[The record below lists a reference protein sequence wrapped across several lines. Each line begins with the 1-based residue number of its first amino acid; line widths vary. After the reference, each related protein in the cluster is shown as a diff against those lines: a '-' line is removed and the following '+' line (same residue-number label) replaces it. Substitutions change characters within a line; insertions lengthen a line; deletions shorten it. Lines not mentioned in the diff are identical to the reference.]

1 MSQPTHVP
9 VTRTVPLG
17 APHGVGHTAGLE
29 VSAIRSVRLVDGTL
43 ADLLVSDGH
52 ITAVLPAGTVRPS
65 GGARLT
71 GGSRPG
77 RAAPTSHTAIATA
90 GVELDA
96 TGWRALPA
104 ASEPHAH
111 LDKALSGERVDYF
124 SGTTQNDLAAA
135 IEQWR
140 DLLATIDEADIRDRA
155 TRAVE
160 RYVARG
166 ITSIRT
172 HVDFPLTGDPL
183 RGLKALTA
191 VRDALAG
198 VMTIQVV
205 GLAGQHTP
213 DAVIEDA
220 ISLGLNVI
228 GGCPHISDDPH
239 RETTRMLDLAE
250 RSGLPVDLHTD
261 EQTGAHELDIV
272 DLAHQVIARDLG
284 QLVTASHCVRLGS
297 LPPERLR
304 PVLDLVARSGM
315 GIVTLPITNLYLQGW
330 DATHLAPRGLTAV
343 RAILDAGIPLAA
355 GADNLRDPFNPVG
368 RADPFET
375 TSLLIT
381 AGHLTPVEALAAVTT
396 GARTVLGLPAVLDAG
411 PARTAEPGATP
422 VAADLVLVPDV
433 DLGDVLAGA
442 VDARVVLHG
451 GRVLADSRTSRTL
464 ALSIPAHPTATP
476 PAATR
481 TAPERSTQEPAGTP
495 DRPVL
500 EHVR

>member
-17 APHGVGHTAGLE
+17 SPHGAGHTAGLE
-29 VSAIRSVRLVDGTL
+29 VSAVRSVRLVDGTL
-43 ADLLVSDGH
+43 ADLLVADGH
-52 ITAVLPAGTVRPS
+52 ITAVLPAGTVRPADAVRPA
-65 GGARLT
+65 GA
-71 GGSRPG
+71 PG
-77 RAAPTSHTAIATA
+77 V

-124 SGTTQNDLAAA
+124 SGTTGNDLAAA

-220 ISLGLNVI
+220 ISLGLDVI
-228 GGCPHISDDPH
+228 GGCPHISDNPH
-239 RETTRMLDLAE
+239 HETTRMLDLAE
-250 RSGLPVDLHTD
+250 RTGLPVDLHTD

-396 GARTVLGLPAVLDAG
+396 GARTVLGLRAVLDAG
-411 PARTAEPGATP
+411 PGRAADPGALAPSTP
-422 VAADLVLVPDV
+422 VAADLILVPDV

-442 VDARVVLHG
+442 VDARVVLHA
-451 GRVLADSRTSRTL
+451 GRVLADSRTSRTV
-464 ALSIPAHPTATP
+464 ALPTSSHSTATRSTATRS
-476 PAATR
+476 AATR
-481 TAPERSTQEPAGTP
+481 TAPNRSTQDPAGTP

>member
-9 VTRTVPLG
+9 VTRTVPLCAPG
-17 APHGVGHTAGLE
+17 AAGHTAGLQ

-43 ADLLVSDGH
+43 ADLVVAGGQ
-52 ITAVLPAGTVRPS
+52 ITAVLPAGAPRPA
-65 GGARLT
+65 GPLGAT
-71 GGSRPG
+71 GI
-77 RAAPTSHTAIATA
+77 PTGTATGA
-90 GVELDA
+90 VELDA
-96 TGWRALPA
+96 HGWRVIPA

-140 DLLATIDEADIRDRA
+140 GLLATIDEADIRDRA

-160 RYVARG
+160 RYVSRG

-220 ISLGLNVI
+220 ISLGLDVI
-228 GGCPHISDDPH
+228 GGCPHISEDPH

-250 RSGLPVDLHTD
+250 RTGLPVDLHTD
-261 EQTGAHELDIV
+261 EQTNADELDIV

-297 LPPERLR
+297 LPPERLH

-396 GARTVLGLPAVLDAG
+396 GARTVLGLPAVLDVG
-411 PARTAEPGATP
+411 PGRAPFAEATP
-422 VAADLVLVPDV
+422 VAADLILVPDV

-451 GRVLADSRTSRTL
+451 GRVLADTRTSRTL
-464 ALSIPAHPTATP
+464 DLSQRSPSTPIHPAKA
-476 PAATR
+476 
-481 TAPERSTQEPAGTP
+481 SAGIP

>member
-17 APHGVGHTAGLE
+17 SPHGAGHTAGVE
-29 VSAIRSVRLVDGTL
+29 VSAVRSVRLVDGTL
-43 ADLLVSDGH
+43 ADLLVADGH
-52 ITAVLPAGTVRPS
+52 ITAVLSAAVRPTGTTRPAGAVRPT
-65 GGARLT
+65 GAA
-71 GGSRPG
+71 GV
-77 RAAPTSHTAIATA
+77 

-124 SGTTQNDLAAA
+124 SGTTGNDLAAA

-140 DLLATIDEADIRDRA
+140 GLLATIDEADVRDRA

-198 VMTIQVV
+198 VITIQVV
-205 GLAGQHTP
+205 GLAGQHTD
-213 DAVIEDA
+213 DAVLADA
-220 ISLGLNVI
+220 VSLGLDVI
-228 GGCPHISDDPH
+228 GGCPHISEDPH

-250 RSGLPVDLHTD
+250 RTGLPVDLHTD
-261 EQTGAHELDIV
+261 EQTSAHELDIV

-297 LPPERLR
+297 LPPEQLR

-411 PARTAEPGATP
+411 PGRVAASGTLDPGTP

-442 VDARVVLHG
+442 VDARVVLHA
-451 GRVLADSRTSRTL
+451 GRVLADSRVSRTL
-464 ALSIPAHPTATP
+464 ALPTSSHLTSTP
-476 PAATR
+476 SAATR
-481 TAPERSTQEPAGTP
+481 TAPNCSTQDPAGTP

>member
-1 MSQPTHVP
+1 MLF
-9 VTRTVPLG
+9 R
-17 APHGVGHTAGLE
+17 
-29 VSAIRSVRLVDGTL
+29 SAVRSVRLVDGTL
-43 ADLLVSDGH
+43 ADLLVSGGLV
-52 ITAVLPAGTVRPS
+52 TAVLPAGTAPRRDPAV
-65 GGARLT
+65 
-71 GGSRPG
+71 
-77 RAAPTSHTAIATA
+77 AAAHA

-111 LDKALSGERVDYF
+111 LDKALSGERIDYF
-124 SGTTQNDLAAA
+124 SGTTGNDLAAA

-140 DLLATIDEADIRDRA
+140 ELLTTIDEADIRDRA
-155 TRAVE
+155 TRAIE

-183 RGLKALTA
+183 RGLKALVA

-213 DAVIEDA
+213 DSVIDDA
-220 ISLGLNVI
+220 ISLGLDVI

-239 RETTRMLDLAE
+239 HETTRMLDHAE
-250 RSGLPVDLHTD
+250 RTGLPVDLHTD
-261 EQTGAHELDIV
+261 EQTGVHELDIV
-272 DLAHQVIARDLG
+272 DLAQQVIARDLG

-297 LPPERLR
+297 LPPQELR
-304 PVLDLVARSGM
+304 PVLDLVARAGM

-396 GARTVLGLPAVLDAG
+396 GARTVLGLPPVLDAG
-411 PARTAEPGATP
+411 PGRRTPEGALALP
-422 VAADLVLVPDV
+422 VAADLVLVPDI

-442 VDARVVLHG
+442 VDARVVLHA
-451 GRVLADSRTSRTL
+451 GRVLADS
-464 ALSIPAHPTATP
+464 
-476 PAATR
+476 
-481 TAPERSTQEPAGTP
+481 
-495 DRPVL
+495 DRKSV
-500 EHVR
+500 V